1 MKKNYM
7 APEADFLALITEDI
21 LVISSEPQE
30 PSYDADDTHGSE
42 IIL

>member
-21 LVISSEPQE
+21 LTISAEPTE
-30 PSYDADDTHGSE
+30 PTYDADGTHGTE
-42 IIL
+42 ITL